1 MMMVHLTNSKPL
13 KSAQEVAVDCL
24 SRRPLT
30 HYELETRLKEKGY
43 QSLEVKEVLE
53 KMAKLGY
60 LNDQDL
66 ALTVS
71 QSRLK
76 RYSQRRVRQDL
87 QNRGLEP
94 HVIEQALEL
103 TYSSDDE
110 FQQCLTLAE
119 RWWLQESKRWE
130 QRVQDQ
136 NKDTRTALPRQLLL
150 QQKVARKLV
159 QRGYPS
165 DMVRNVLYQIQTNS
179 NDNTQ

>member
-1 MMMVHLTNSKPL
+1 M
-13 KSAQEVAVDCL
+13 DCL

-43 QSLEVKEVLE
+43 QSLEVNEVLK

-76 RYSQRRVRQDL
+76 RYSQCRVRQDL

-119 RWWLQESKRWE
+119 RWWMQEGKRWE

-136 NKDTRTALPRQLLL
+136 EKDAKKALPRQLLL

-159 QRGYPS
+159 QRGYPT
-165 DMVRNVLYQIQTNS
+165 DMVRSVLYQIQTNN

>member
-1 MMMVHLTNSKPL
+1 
-13 KSAQEVAVDCL
+13 
-24 SRRPLT
+24 
-30 HYELETRLKEKGY
+30 
-43 QSLEVKEVLE
+43 
-53 KMAKLGY
+53 
-60 LNDQDL
+60 
-66 ALTVS
+66 
-71 QSRLK
+71 
-76 RYSQRRVRQDL
+76 L

-119 RWWLQESKRWE
+119 RWWIQESKRWE

-136 NKDTRTALPRQLLL
+136 DQEKDAKNALPRQLLL

-179 NDNTQ
+179 NDNMQ